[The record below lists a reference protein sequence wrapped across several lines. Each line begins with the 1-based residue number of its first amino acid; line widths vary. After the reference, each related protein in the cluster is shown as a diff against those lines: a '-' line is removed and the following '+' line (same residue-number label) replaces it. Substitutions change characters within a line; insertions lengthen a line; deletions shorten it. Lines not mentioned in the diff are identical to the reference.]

1 MWVMWIVSIVLFI
14 VGGIIGYSI
23 NPLVL
28 PQAAVNLMGQESQW
42 FWAMLQ
48 SLVLFISLIFVLA
61 QLRRLAEAN
70 NISAFSSSNSNW
82 NSGRFREYRS
92 TTCANYDKH
101 DKSLNFMEGQIAGF
115 FEELAIYEQKKIISF
130 DFIWNMYSYYIT
142 GYWTLLEPKVK
153 DFRKRYQDD
162 SWYENFESLL
172 IKVDKYTVDRGL
184 RQEHKSDDEIAEFME
199 QERLSM

>member
-1 MWVMWIVSIVLFI
+1 MRVMWIVSLVLFI
-14 VGGIIGYSI
+14 LGIIIGYSI

-48 SLVLFISLIFVLA
+48 SLVLLISLVFVLA

-70 NISAFSSSNSNW
+70 NISAFASSNSNW
-82 NSGRFREYRS
+82 NSDRFREYRAS
-92 TTCANYDKH
+92 TCSNYDKQ
-101 DKSLNFMEGQIAGF
+101 DKSLNFKEGQIAGF

-142 GYWTLLEPKVK
+142 GYWRLLKPKVK
-153 DFRKRYQDD
+153 EFRKQYKDN
-162 SWYENFESLL
+162 SWYENFESLS
-172 IKVDKYTVDRGL
+172 IKVDKHTVERRL
-184 RQEHKSDDEIAEFME
+184 HPEHKSKDEIDEFMK
-199 QERLSM
+199 QERLSF